1 MNIPKDNNR
10 YPLAITKEYL
20 VPKYLSF
27 THELKDSYKRLVLE
41 LLLLL
46 NIDCSKKRKLQQR
59 HLESKLRTLE
69 LVIVNLINKTRLD
82 TNQQVF
88 ISYRAQA
95 FTDTHCS
102 YRQFVSV
109 MNTLENSGLIIREKG
124 KKQTCPFDNKIWF
137 YYSASLIT
145 ITPKFINL
153 CCCIQINKLNFESFS
168 SVCLPKYFVSARYAS
183 NLVRGKKYRG
193 KKIEIRK
200 LKVTPEFHILNN
212 QMKKINDF
220 IEKQSIKNAEFYG
233 LVRSFNFIDNF
244 HYFNYGG
251 RMQAVG
257 NKNFQT
263 LKKEERKKILINGEA
278 VSEVDIK
285 ASHLSIFY
293 GILGKQIKN
302 EDPYKVNGLHRDI
315 VKEWVNISLSNSKY
329 CERWPVNTKIRLLE
343 KGHDLKKLS
352 AKNAGKIILETI
364 TILKYLKNHTA
375 GWGFLQYA
383 ESCILVKTII
393 ELNNLNI
400 AALPVHDSLIV
411 QQNHAVITKQI
422 LSDVFFKQFNT
433 RPRLD

>member
-10 YPLAITKEYL
+10 YPLATTKEYL

-102 YRQFVSV
+102 YRQFVAV

-124 KKQTCPFDNKIWF
+124 RKQTCPFDSKIWF

-153 CCCIQINKLNFESFS
+153 CCCIQINRLNFESFF

-193 KKIEIRK
+193 KKVEIRK

-233 LVRSFNFIDNF
+233 LVRSFNFINNA
-244 HYFNYGG
+244 HYFNCGG

-263 LKKEERKKILINGEA
+263 LKKEERKKILINGEV

-293 GILGKQIKN
+293 GILRKQIKN
-302 EDPYKVNGLHRDI
+302 GDPYKVNGLHRDI

-364 TILKYLKNHTA
+364 TILKYLKNDTG

-393 ELNNLNI
+393 ELNKLNI
-400 AALPVHDSLIV
+400 TALPVHDSLIV
-411 QQNHAVITKQI
+411 QQNHTAIAKQT
-422 LSDVFFKQFNT
+422 LSDVFFQQFNT

>member
-1 MNIPKDNNR
+1 MNIPNDNNR

-88 ISYRAQA
+88 ISYRTQA

-102 YRQFVSV
+102 YRQFISV
-109 MNTLENSGLIIREKG
+109 MSTLEKSGLIVRERG

-137 YYSASLIT
+137 YYSASLVT

-153 CCCIQINKLNFESFS
+153 CCCIEISKLNFENFFN
-168 SVCLPKYFVSARYAS
+168 VCLPKYFVSARYAS
-183 NLVRGKKYRG
+183 NLIQGKKYRG
-193 KKIEIRK
+193 KKVEIRK
-200 LKVTPEFHILNN
+200 LKATPEFHILNN
-212 QMKKINDF
+212 EMKKINHF

-233 LVRSFNFIDNF
+233 LVRSFNFIDNV

-251 RMQAVG
+251 RMQAIG

-263 LKKEERKKILINGEA
+263 LKKEERKKILINGQA

-293 GILGKQIKN
+293 GILRKQIQN
-302 EDPYKVNGLHRDI
+302 EDPYEVNGLHRDI

-352 AKNAGKIILETI
+352 AKNAGEIILETI
-364 TILKYLKNHTA
+364 TILKYLKDDTG

-383 ESCILVKTII
+383 ESSILVKTII
-393 ELNNLNI
+393 ELNKLNI
-400 AALPVHDSLIV
+400 TALPVHDSLIV
-411 QQNHAVITKQI
+411 QQKHVEIAKQT
-422 LSDVFFKQFNT
+422 LSNVFFKQFNT
-433 RPRLD
+433 RPRLE

>member
-10 YPLAITKEYL
+10 YPLATTKEYL

-102 YRQFVSV
+102 YRQFVAV
-109 MNTLENSGLIIREKG
+109 MNTLENSGLIIRDIG
-124 KKQTCPFDNKIWF
+124 RKQTCSFDIKIWF

-153 CCCIQINKLNFESFS
+153 CCCIQINRLNFESFF

-193 KKIEIRK
+193 KKVEIRK

-233 LVRSFNFIDNF
+233 LVRSFNFINNA
-244 HYFNYGG
+244 HYFNCGG

-263 LKKEERKKILINGEA
+263 LKKEERKKILINGEV

-293 GILGKQIKN
+293 GILRKQIKN

-364 TILKYLKNHTA
+364 TILKYLKNDTG

-393 ELNNLNI
+393 ELNKLNI
-400 AALPVHDSLIV
+400 TALPVHDSLIV
-411 QQNHAVITKQI
+411 QQNHTAIAKQT
-422 LSDVFFKQFNT
+422 LSDVFFQQFNT